1 MKMEVIILAQ
11 KGNDRGVGPEG
22 IEILS
27 SRCRRRYLTC
37 NRHWSRLQRHGL
49 LHDCPLVTQST
60 SLSLSE
66 LPYQGLLRGHPPGA

>member
-1 MKMEVIILAQ
+1 MEVIILAQ
-11 KGNDRGVGPEG
+11 KGNDRGVDPEG

-27 SRCRRRYLTC
+27 SCCRRRYLTC

-66 LPYQGLLRGHPPGA
+66 LPYQGLLRGHPPGV

>member
-11 KGNDRGVGPEG
+11 KGNDRGVDPEG

-27 SRCRRRYLTC
+27 SGRWKRPLTC
-37 NRHWSRLQRHGL
+37 NRHWGRLQRHGL
-49 LHDCPLVTQST
+49 LHDSPLVTQST

-66 LPYQGLLRGHPPGA
+66 LPYQGLLRGHPTGV